1 MDPSGSNVAP
11 QEGGNTK
18 SPSCGTKKRDAGK
31 VGWFLTLKWPHGINY
46 TYFKGLQSWI
56 KAHSKRAVLVMEI
69 GKETGYQHLHIQLS
83 LKTKQRFEW
92 FKHHLSPIV
101 NCQVTK
107 CEEAAFD
114 YCAKDPVWGPWYWP
128 ERPTI
133 GVQDPLKDLEL
144 HSWEKEIIEII
155 EGEVHPRKIYWY
167 WEPVGNVGKTMFC
180 KHLIIKYDAEFFQGG
195 AKKDIAYSYRGGK
208 ICVFD
213 FSRDT
218 EGHISYDAIE
228 ALKGGLV
235 FSAKYES
242 GVKIYE
248 QPHVLCFANWEP
260 NIDSMSDD
268 RWVIRKI

>member
-1 MDPSGSNVAP
+1 
-11 QEGGNTK
+11 
-18 SPSCGTKKRDAGK
+18 
-31 VGWFLTLKWPHGINY
+31 
-46 TYFKGLQSWI
+46 
-56 KAHSKRAVLVMEI
+56 
-69 GKETGYQHLHIQLS
+69 
-83 LKTKQRFEW
+83 
-92 FKHHLSPIV
+92 
-101 NCQVTK
+101 
-107 CEEAAFD
+107 
-114 YCAKDPVWGPWYWP
+114 
-128 ERPTI
+128 
-133 GVQDPLKDLEL
+133 
-144 HSWEKEIIEII
+144 
-155 EGEVHPRKIYWY
+155 
-167 WEPVGNVGKTMFC
+167 MFC